1 MMKSGERCHG
11 FIGYSRTS
19 LPVQNPIPSSP
30 HIPYTEPYS
39 YSSLQIPGCQMNL
52 SLMSYQAFFHFLP
65 SRNRL
70 LIIAFNLPGNHPHQI
85 ALFLNS
91 EPITVFTFICGGM
104 ITSSRVLG
112 LYRTHSSLYSGLN
125 VITLW
130 IWNRSPS
137 ANVSVNIS
145 PNVFMNS

>member
-1 MMKSGERCHG
+1 MVLSDTAGPASPFR
-11 FIGYSRTS
+11 
-19 LPVQNPIPSSP
+19 IPSHHP
-30 HIPYTEPYS
+30 LIYLIRNLIP
-39 YSSLQIPGCQMNL
+39 IPGCQMNL

-145 PNVFMNS
+145 PNIFMNS